1 MSKKLDNILEKIR
14 KTYDVKIDDPKEA
27 GKLER
32 MPLDSPGL
40 NFVLGGGWVHGRI
53 YLFSG
58 PMAQGKSTLASY
70 IASQIQK
77 HYKEKPVIAYFDTEY
92 AVDASHLEEMGVDLD
107 ENFLLIRPNDGEDAF
122 EIMKELVDSDEVGLV
137 ILDSL
142 TALGSKAQNTDFF
155 KATFGGQAAMYSS
168 ALRGISSHLF
178 NHKCSLIMISQERQN
193 LSMWGSDTKITGGF
207 APSYYASWMARV
219 TRTEDIV
226 DKEKGVIGLMLKVK
240 NSKSRYGLPKREAIL
255 KLMFNGGIDSNSEY
269 LDYLDKL
276 GLIKRSGAWYSND
289 EWGMKVSGK
298 QGVADFLYS
307 NPELYEKVKKQ
318 VNDLICGHTIL
329 DNEED
334 TNDEDDSMIED
345 DIKFNS
351 ETGELIE

>member
-1 MSKKLDNILEKIR
+1 MSKKLDSILEKLQ
-14 KTYDVKIDDPKEA
+14 KTYDVKIDNPKEA
-27 GKLER
+27 GKLEK

-58 PMAQGKSTLASY
+58 PQGQGKSTLASY

-77 HYKEKPVIAYFDTEY
+77 HYKERPVVAYFDTEY
-92 AVDASHLEEMGVDLD
+92 SIDASHLEEMGVDLD
-107 ENFLLIRPNDGEDAF
+107 KNFLLIRPNNGEDAF
-122 EIMKELVDSDEVGLV
+122 EMMKELINSDEIGLI

-142 TALGSKAQNTDFF
+142 TALGSKAQNEDFF

-168 ALRGISSHLF
+168 ALRGISPYLF
-178 NHKCSLIMISQERQN
+178 NHKCSLIMVSQERQN

-207 APSYYASWMARV
+207 APAYYASWMARV

-226 DKEKGVIGLMLKVK
+226 DKNKGIIGLMLKVK
-240 NSKSRYGLPKREAIL
+240 NSKSRFTNPKRETIL
-255 KLMFNGGIDSNSEY
+255 KLMFHGGISSDDEY
-269 LDYLDKL
+269 LDFLDKL
-276 GLIKRSGAWYSND
+276 GLIERKGAWFYNE

-298 QGVADFLYS
+298 NGVADFLHN

-318 VNDLICGHTIL
+318 VNDMICGHTIL
-329 DNEED
+329 DNE
-334 TNDEDDSMIED
+334 NEDDSEED
-345 DIKFNS
+345 EEDINFNP
-351 ETGELIE
+351 ETGEITE